1 MNLSLAFQR
10 MALACVLSA
19 SSAASAATVVAN
31 FDGPAG
37 TWDWY
42 SGTAGG
48 GWNGAW
54 GIQSNRADTS
64 ASVQNSIP
72 LTSGSGNY
80 LRATATTTNFNT
92 SNKQSFVT
100 RSFDA
105 TSGGVDLTQPI
116 TFSFLFRPE
125 STLTGTADAW
135 QTYLIFNNVGGGSTG
150 TNSNN
155 TWTISTVYNSTTGKS
170 AWTFGGSSTV
180 NTGLTVTQN
189 DVYKFTIYSDPTTNS
204 YQGLI
209 TNLTTGD
216 SFSSG
221 TIGYR
226 YTATASDGNNLQF
239 GAKPVASGGAVAS
252 LSYSIDEIS
261 IVGVPEPS
269 VVLLLV
275 VAGLVGVPVLRRR
288 LARSH

>member
-1 MNLSLAFQR
+1 MNPSLIFQR
-10 MALACVLSA
+10 LALACLLSA

-54 GIQSNRADTS
+54 GAQNNQANTS
-64 ASVQNSIP
+64 ASVQSSNP

-80 LRATATTTNFNT
+80 LRATVTTTNVNT

-105 TSGGVDLTQPI
+105 TSGGIDITKPI
-116 TFSFLFRPE
+116 EFSFLFRPE
-125 STLTGTADAW
+125 STLTSTQA
-135 QTYLIFNNVGGGSTG
+135 YLILNNVGGGTTG
-150 TNSNN
+150 TGPNN
-155 TWTISTVYNSTTGKS
+155 TWTISTAYNSATGES

-180 NTGLTVTQN
+180 NTGLNVTQN

-204 YQGLI
+204 YQGLV

-239 GAKPVASGGAVAS
+239 GARPVTSGTSIAS

-269 VVLLLV
+269 VVALLI
-275 VAGLVGVPVLRRR
+275 VAGLCGVPMLRQR

>member
-1 MNLSLAFQR
+1 MNLSFAFQR
-10 MALACVLSA
+10 LALACLLSA

-42 SGTAGG
+42 SGVAGG
-48 GWNGAW
+48 GWNGGW
-54 GIQSNRADTS
+54 GAQNNQATTS
-64 ASVQNSIP
+64 ASVQSASP
-72 LTSGSGNY
+72 LTSESGNY
-80 LRATATTTNFNT
+80 LRATVTTTNVNT

-105 TSGGVDLTQPI
+105 TSGGIDLAQPI
-116 TFSFLFRPE
+116 EFSFLFRPE
-125 STLTGTADAW
+125 STLTST
-135 QTYLIFNNVGGGSTG
+135 QSYLILNNVGGGTTG
-150 TNSNN
+150 TGPNN
-155 TWTISTVYNSTTGKS
+155 TWTISTAYDGTTGET
-170 AWTFGGSSTV
+170 AWTFGGNATV

-189 DVYKFTIYSDPTTNS
+189 DVYKFTIYSDPTTKS
-204 YQGLI
+204 YQGVV

-239 GAKPVASGGAVAS
+239 GARPVVSGSSVAS

-275 VAGLVGVPVLRRR
+275 VAGLFGVPALRRR